1 MSAKSLTGKNK
12 ALTDTL
18 SFIPKLRQYP
28 LGAMLGIVTAAS
40 MNYLAP
46 ELTPDGWMQAPFTLS
61 CVAGGM
67 LLERTLH
74 YMIGWYL
81 DPQVHHAAVSREAR
95 IRLAKL
101 REYQRAGVITEED
114 ARRIAAQIAKR
125 DVAGS
130 LKPAPRVPRGPYKKK
145 KKGIVPKP
153 EAPEPE
159 TPDPSA
165 GADEG
170 PQQAP

>member
-1 MSAKSLTGKNK
+1 MSTTSLKE
-12 ALTDTL
+12 TL

-61 CVAGGM
+61 CIAGGM

-74 YMIGWYL
+74 YVVGWYL
-81 DPQVHHAAVSREAR
+81 DPRVHHAGVSREAR

-101 REYQRAGVITEED
+101 REYQLAGIISEAD
-114 ARRIAAQIAKR
+114 AKRMAAQIAKR
-125 DVAGS
+125 DVTGS
-130 LKPAPRVPRGPYKKK
+130 LTQIARAPRGPYKKK
-145 KKGIVPKP
+145 KR
-153 EAPEPE
+153 APAP
-159 TPDPSA
+159 PPS
-165 GADEG
+165 
-170 PQQAP
+170 PVQPS